1 MCAVN
6 NKNSSNEVSG
16 KQLAANRA
24 NAVLSTGP
32 RTREGKAASSRNAVS
47 HGLSST
53 RLVVFEW
60 ESQEE
65 LDNLT
70 AAFHARFLPLDQAE
84 TRLVNRLVD
93 STWRRNRIISL
104 ESTLFDLDISNNEP
118 AYEERF
124 PMAPEDGILRMAIAF
139 RDKHGEGSL
148 LAIQRYLTSVEGS
161 YSRASRELEK
171 LQKDRFNCLSA
182 AEIVAAA
189 NAVAAGAGCIQAD
202 EEDTTPP
209 PSPEPASIGGGQVPD
224 NTQITERTHFDGPHT
239 PKPSKPAARVV
250 EIRPQNDGNNSDG
263 HQKHHPRR

>member
-6 NKNSSNEVSG
+6 NKNSSNQVSG

-24 NAVLSTGP
+24 NAALSTGP

-65 LDNLT
+65 LDSLT

-124 PMAPEDGILRMAIAF
+124 PMAPEDGFLRMAIAF
-139 RDKHGEGSL
+139 RDKHGEGSA

-171 LQKDRFNCLSA
+171 LQKDRFNCLTA

-189 NAVAAGAGCIQAD
+189 NAVAAGIEVA
-202 EEDTTPP
+202 EE
-209 PSPEPASIGGGQVPD
+209 EEEEAPAQPQQSASDANGRGQVAE
-224 NTQITERTHFDGPHT
+224 NSEITEQTHFDPPRPKST
-239 PKPSKPAARVV
+239 PRVV
-250 EIRPQNDGNNSDG
+250 EIRGESKEQNSDG
-263 HQKHHPRR
+263 PQNRHWRT